1 LGEENAKHIILKC
14 LETKKWREEY
24 VNSNWLNMN
33 DDLAY
38 KKITSCINVN
48 RMKVLGKY
56 LFKTKCKWEN
66 KVRGGHNL
74 TPRVAAVR
82 S

>member
-1 LGEENAKHIILKC
+1 MLYAGG
-14 LETKKWREEY
+14 
-24 VNSNWLNMN
+24 
-33 DDLAY
+33 LAY
-38 KKITSCINVN
+38 KKTISCINVN
-48 RMKVLGKY
+48 RIEALGKY

-66 KVRGGHNL
+66 KVRGGHNP